1 MEKAPEGSK
10 QKNRKKL
17 DKGMGSASGSTG
29 YEKHIPR
36 FTYDATI
43 VLIYHMAKSTTKKIL
58 SYY

>member
-17 DKGMGSASGSTG
+17 DKGMGSANGSTG
-29 YEKHIPR
+29 PR
-36 FTYDATI
+36 FMYDATI